1 MQPSV
6 LSFTTALAV
15 LRRVLISTSI
25 LFIATNCSGQ
35 IKLNSSTAP
44 TQGQAGLNLVS
55 VTGSGFPTGT
65 ILPGNVTVAL
75 SPAPPAAGAS
85 ATTKATAIQTIIGS
99 TRRVQFLIPASLV
112 TNASTPY
119 LVYISGTTSAA
130 VNFSSTNAA
139 TLQIIPPPVISL
151 NPSSG
156 QPGTAF
162 SVQISVTNTGAGAN
176 AGFAQ
181 GSTVANFGAG
191 TSVAG
196 VAAGTLGP
204 VTVTGPNTASAQVT
218 IAAGATGGSQQVLVE
233 TGSEELYS
241 TFTINGAG
249 PPAKLVFTTQPT
261 SINAGQSL
269 PAVQVSIE
277 DALGN
282 VERNASNPITI
293 ALGNN
298 PGSDVLSGTLTENA
312 VNGVATFAGLGLRKA
327 GTGYTLVATGSGFT
341 AISNSFNVNAGPAAL
356 LVFTSEPASVPTG
369 KTLPAVQVTAED
381 ASGNVVAN
389 PSLVTIA
396 ISANPGGSTLSGTLT
411 ENTAAGVATFADL
424 SLNLPG
430 TGYTL
435 SASTL
440 GATTATSSPFDVT
453 ALVPAVL
460 SFTQPPGN
468 VQTGQTFLP
477 AVQVT
482 VKNAS
487 GAVVT
492 GFNGPVTLSIG
503 NNPSGATLAGTAT
516 QNAVNGVAT
525 FPGLSLNTA
534 GKGYTLVAAGT
545 GLTATSNLFNVTVSP
560 QLASCVATSSLSV
573 QLQGTNVNSYVPNGN
588 WEIGTKNVQFVPIE
602 GTASLATIA
611 TPNVV
616 NSCASNWLT
625 GQTVCTANNTDVYL
639 ITGSSLD
646 TTLTSGS
653 NNITTFSG
661 GTCENCGV
669 AINPTT
675 NQAVIALGLSAAGS
689 TATAGIQ
696 LLDLNNNTFASP
708 IPTSGVGISEDVV
721 VDPMRNLVLSPSEN
735 GVYEVFRLGSH
746 PGVFDNTPATLS
758 SKFLDSA
765 AEDCTTGIALSSEE
779 DSAAIFIADLT
790 QASFDSNTL
799 PVPTWVAPE
808 QNQIFPEFG
817 ALGAGTSGI
826 AVAPGSHLGIVTG
839 EFGGNAFGVFQLP
852 STSGNGTP
860 AILDYVVASIP
871 TDPNGNQW
879 NSGNDPHPLT
889 AYVSPNDGK
898 AYGLTAGF
906 PPRFLAIVDL
916 QGVLRAPRS
925 AAHAVDPGIDL
936 GVAGLVRFVPV
947 YAFHSTQLV
956 FITQPG
962 NGTAGINLP
971 TFQVAFEDA
980 MGNLNINA
988 NATVTI
994 TLNGGT
1000 FSGGATSIT
1009 AGAQN
1014 GIATFS
1020 SDQILTAGTYT
1031 LTATASGTG
1040 LPGTTSNSFI
1050 VSPNV
1055 PAQLLFI
1062 AQPANITAGQSL
1074 PNVQVAI
1081 EDLFGNLVATTSPVT
1096 LTISTGPIGAILA
1109 GTTSMIPVNGLAT
1122 FPGLTIDKPP
1132 ATYTLLASGVGL
1144 SATSASFSVSS
1155 GPATHLFFS
1164 QQPGN
1169 GVAGSTGLSAQVIL
1183 EDAFGNVVPSN
1194 ATAVTLALGSNP
1206 GGSTLS
1212 GFLTVNTLNGV
1223 AGFAGLSLN
1232 FAGAGY
1238 TFIASSPGLPSLT
1251 SNPFNVTGA
1260 GPPAQLAFTIQPS
1273 NSTAGQSIPVQ
1284 VSIEDAQGNVVPSA
1298 NGTSVTLALGSN
1310 PGSATLL
1317 GFLSTTTSLG
1327 VANLSV
1333 QLNKIGIGY
1342 NLIASS
1348 TGLTPATS
1356 AAFNIAPAAASQLVF
1371 VNQPTSFAAGGAMP
1385 MVQVAVEDNFGNLI
1399 SNAANQV
1406 SMLIFQNPSGGTLSG
1421 TLSVTPS
1428 NGVASFSNLSI
1439 DKTGNS
1445 YALGATYPGLAA
1457 IVSNPFNVLPP
1468 GTPVPTTI
1476 QVKLSDNLVAPDE
1489 SIAVSP
1495 QVLDQNGNVINDPS
1509 LQFTIGIKANG
1520 VTTGNAPVIS
1530 GTQITFPRVIKRLLN
1545 QNLAIDPNGLYA
1557 DADPTD
1563 PNYGKETGGFYSVTA
1578 SLVGTSLIGS
1588 ANVTVLPTGTAVA
1601 TLKAKKYA
1609 DQLQKVLSE
1618 GTTALQNDDLTAI
1631 AQTEADINL
1640 INGNTSF
1647 SSQVLGGNN
1656 VIAPP
1661 NGYPVTVAQLQGAGF
1676 AANPDD
1682 ALLGSTLSTLAN
1694 QIQQAITRVNQVN
1707 PAALTQSDI
1716 TDLQAIASS
1725 YKTISQQ
1732 LNALNPSTI
1741 GVTLQGALYNT
1752 LLRVQLPQLLD
1763 AVRILSNGILQQVAP
1778 FTLAGWPGKSMPQ
1791 GNVCPRQPQRQ
1802 VRLQP
1807 ARFVLNLG
1815 AQRSVYQKPY
1825 QSRLRK
1831 VQLLDFFF
1839 TVFGIV
1845 TDLEGTALTNIITL
1859 SISLANDLANIG
1871 VAGLI
1876 NSGVRG
1882 SLTIDTVQASA
1893 SLSFVCPNYP
1903 GTLVEGLDYSL
1914 NPTSM
1919 KTAVI
1924 GCVNAAAIASLVT
1937 LSPAK
1942 DLAAAIRLIHDVIEL
1957 TEQLPE
1963 AFNIAAVLVPDVV
1976 QPGLFDDTE
1985 LDLVFTN
1992 GWPRVNQSDIPCVGL
2007 IFVANLEDGGFRA
2020 TNADF
2025 LGVCP

>member
-6 LSFTTALAV
+6 LSLTTALAI
-15 LRRVLISTSI
+15 LRRVLFSTSI
-25 LFIATNCSGQ
+25 LFIATDCSGQ

-75 SPAPPAAGAS
+75 SPAPPAVGAS
-85 ATTKATAIQTIIGS
+85 ATTEATAIQTIIGS

-119 LVYISGTTSAA
+119 LVSISGTTSAA
-130 VNFSSTNAA
+130 VNSSSTNAA

-176 AGFAQ
+176 AGLAQ

-196 VAAGTLGP
+196 APVGTLGP
-204 VTVTGPNTASAQVT
+204 VTVTGPNSASAQVT

-282 VERNASNPITI
+282 VEQGVSTPITI

-298 PGSDVLSGTLTENA
+298 PGSDVLSGTLTETA
-312 VNGVATFAGLGLRKA
+312 LNGVATFAGLGLRKA
-327 GTGYTLVATGSGFT
+327 GTRYTLVASGSALT
-341 AISNSFNVNAGPAAL
+341 AISNSFNVNAGPPTS
-356 LVFTSEPASVPTG
+356 LVFTSEPTSAAAG

-381 ASGNVVAN
+381 ASGN
-389 PSLVTIA
+389 LVTSPTSITIA
-396 ISANPGGSTLSGTLT
+396 VSANPGGSTLSGTLT
-411 ENTAAGVATFADL
+411 ENTVAGVATFADL

-435 SASTL
+435 AASSPGT
-440 GATTATSSPFDVT
+440 ATATSSPFNIT
-453 ALVPAVL
+453 ALIPAVL
-460 SFTQPPGN
+460 SFTQPPGD
-468 VQTGQTFLP
+468 VQTGQTFIP

-482 VKNAS
+482 VTDTS

-492 GFNGPVTLSIG
+492 GFNGPVSISIG
-503 NNPSGATLAGTAT
+503 SNPSGATLAGMAT
-516 QNAVNGVAT
+516 QNAMNGVAT
-525 FPGLSLNTA
+525 FPGLSVNTA
-534 GKGYTLVAAGT
+534 GKGFTLVVYGT
-545 GLTATSNLFNVTVSP
+545 GLTATSNRFNVTVSP

-588 WEIGTKNVQFVPIE
+588 WEVGTKNVQFVPIE
-602 GTASLATIA
+602 GTASPATIS

-661 GTCENCGV
+661 GTCKNCGV
-669 AINPTT
+669 AINPMT

-689 TATAGIQ
+689 TATSGIQ
-696 LLDLNNNTFASP
+696 LLDLNNNTFATP
-708 IPTSGVGISEDVV
+708 IPTNGVGISEDVV
-721 VDPMRNLVLSPSEN
+721 VDPARNLVLSPSEN
-735 GVYEVFRLGSH
+735 GVYEVFRLGPN

-758 SKFLDSA
+758 SKLLDSA

-779 DSAAIFIADLT
+779 DSAAIFVADLT
-790 QASFDSNTL
+790 QASFDPNSL
-799 PVPTWVAPE
+799 PTPTWVAPE

-817 ALGAGTSGI
+817 AIGGGTSGI

-852 STSGNGTP
+852 PTSGNGIP

-879 NSGNDPHPLT
+879 NSGNDPHTLT

-936 GVAGLVRFVPV
+936 GAAGLVRFVPV

-956 FITQPG
+956 FITQPS

-1020 SDQILTAGTYT
+1020 SDQIFTAGTYT

-1040 LPGTTSNSFI
+1040 LPSSTSNPFL

-1055 PAQLLFI
+1055 AAQLLFI

-1074 PNVQVAI
+1074 PNVQVAV

-1109 GTTSMIPVNGLAT
+1109 GTTSMIPVNGVAT

-1164 QQPGN
+1164 QQPAN
-1169 GVAGSTGLSAQVIL
+1169 GVAGAGVLSAQVIL
-1183 EDAFGNVVPSN
+1183 EDAFGSVVPSN
-1194 ATAVTLALGSNP
+1194 ATAITLALGSNP

-1212 GFLTVNTLNGV
+1212 GFLTLNTVNGV
-1223 AGFAGLSLN
+1223 ASFTGLSLN
-1232 FAGAGY
+1232 FAGTGY
-1238 TFIASSPGLPSLT
+1238 TLIASTPGLPGLA
-1251 SNPFNVTGA
+1251 SNPFNIVGA

-1273 NSTAGQSIPVQ
+1273 SSTAGRSIPVQ
-1284 VSIEDAQGNVVPSA
+1284 VLVEDAQGNVVPSA
-1298 NGTSVTLALGSN
+1298 NGTGVTLALGSN
-1310 PGSATLL
+1310 PGSTTLL

-1327 VANLSV
+1327 VANLTG
-1333 QLNKIGIGY
+1333 QLNKVGIGY
-1342 NLIASS
+1342 TLIASS
-1348 TGLTPATS
+1348 AGLTPATS
-1356 AAFNIAPAAASQLVF
+1356 APFNIAPAAASQLVF
-1371 VNQPTSFAAGGAMP
+1371 VNQTTNIAAGGAMP
-1385 MVQVAVEDNFGNLI
+1385 TVQVAVEDGFGNLI

-1406 SMLIFQNPSGGTLSG
+1406 SISILQNPSGGTLSG
-1421 TLSVTPS
+1421 ILSITPS

-1439 DKTGNS
+1439 DKTGNG
-1445 YALGATYPGLAA
+1445 YTLGATYPGLAA
-1457 IVSNPFNVLPP
+1457 SVSNPFNVLPP

-1476 QVKLSDNLVAPDE
+1476 RVQLSDDIVAPGGDTTVTQT
-1489 SIAVSP
+1489 VS
-1495 QVLDQNGNVINDPS
+1495 DQDGNPLADPS
-1509 LQFTIGIKANG
+1509 FQFTLTVAPKGI
-1520 VTTGNAPVIS
+1520 TFGNAAVLS
-1530 GTQITFPRVIKRLLN
+1530 GNTVQFPALTKKKIIVD
-1545 QNLAIDPNGLYA
+1545 ASVDPTGIYA
-1557 DADPTD
+1557 DTDPTD
-1563 PNYGKETGGFYSVTA
+1563 PNYGKETGGFYTITVSLSGTGIQGSADVLVLPSGTA
-1578 SLVGTSLIGS
+1578 STSVEVLQYANKLSSVLQEGLSAVQSRSASGLAQAQADLANVKSNPDFSFSTLRLNNVLAPPDGLLVGPDMLTGAGLQSGGDDQQFGNTLASIINQTVQFNTQLAQVNTVSVVQADVDALQLLLNNYKITTQQFATLRPS
-1588 ANVTVLPTGTAVA
+1588 AIGTA
-1601 TLKAKKYA
+1601 
-1609 DQLQKVLSE
+1609 QQSS
-1618 GTTALQNDDLTAI
+1618 N
-1631 AQTEADINL
+1631 INL
-1640 INGNTSF
+1640 LLTY
-1647 SSQVLGGNN
+1647 
-1656 VIAPP
+1656 AMP
-1661 NGYPVTVAQLQGAGF
+1661 QLM
-1676 AANPDD
+1676 D
-1682 ALLGSTLSTLAN
+1682 T
-1694 QIQQAITRVNQVN
+1694 
-1707 PAALTQSDI
+1707 
-1716 TDLQAIASS
+1716 IAS
-1725 YKTISQQ
+1725 Q
-1732 LNALNPSTI
+1732 A
-1741 GVTLQGALYNT
+1741 A
-1752 LLRVQLPQLLD
+1752 
-1763 AVRILSNGILQQVAP
+1763 AILQQVSTSTTGRWNGIAP
-1778 FTLAGWPGKSMPQ
+1778 AAIASAVLRSRDGRGPHWHIADNPSQ
-1791 GNVCPRQPQRQ
+1791 A
-1802 VRLQP
+1802 RLQ
-1807 ARFVLNLG
+1807 R
-1815 AQRSVYQKPY
+1815 AQLIDLISTLWSIANDFAGYAKNNIYIGLVSV
-1825 QSRLRK
+1825 
-1831 VQLLDFFF
+1831 
-1839 TVFGIV
+1839 
-1845 TDLEGTALTNIITL
+1845 
-1859 SISLANDLANIG
+1859 ANDLLNIELAQL
-1871 VAGLI
+1871 V
-1876 NSGVRG
+1876 NSLSGGTISIEFLQG
-1882 SLTIDTVQASA
+1882 SSSQ
-1893 SLSFVCPNYP
+1893 SFVCPS
-1903 GTLVEGLDYSL
+1903 YSATSVTGFGC
-1914 NPTSM
+1914 NSIPTGNM
-1919 KTAVI
+1919 IFLI
-1924 GCVNAAAIASLVT
+1924 GCVDPAAL
-1937 LSPAK
+1937 K
-1942 DLAAAIRLIHDVIEL
+1942 
-1957 TEQLPE
+1957 E
-1963 AFNIAAVLVPDVV
+1963 AFNFKPGKGLKGKFNWLKSKKEAIEKLTQSFAMLTPDSVM
-1976 QPGLFDDTE
+1976 PGIFSDSEPGELE
-1985 LDLVFTN
+1985 LDFFN
-1992 GWPRVNQSDIPCVGL
+1992 GWPPVNQSQLPCVGTVVL
-2007 IFVANLEDGGFRA
+2007 VNQETGDFTAVNANM
-2020 TNADF
+2020 
-2025 LGVCP
+2025 LGQCQ